1 MHAYWFVCLLVDL
14 CSCVSENVDPN
25 VPFFCLQNFV
35 HFTLNFYY
43 NNVYNSEKRGN
54 RISHYAD
61 VPNKSTRWPSF
72 SWCFLVFMVWFSPAK
87 SRRPI
92 EAIGGVTVRLGR
104 DVWVCVCACD
114 EMSDFPS
121 ASRDQCCQKLF
132 LQSTNYMSFFSF
144 FLVILFCGVHISNLF
159 AIILS
164 FIFWG

>member
-1 MHAYWFVCLLVDL
+1 MHAYWLVCLFVGWSVFVCVRK
-14 CSCVSENVDPN
+14 CWSKFTV
-25 VPFFCLQNFV
+25 FCLQNFV

-72 SWCFLVFMVWFSPAK
+72 SWCFLVFMVWFSPAQK
-87 SRRPI
+87 PTPDRSNR
-92 EAIGGVTVRLGR
+92 GMYGC
-104 DVWVCVCACD
+104 VCVCVCVRWNVRFSVRFA
-114 EMSDFPS
+114 
-121 ASRDQCCQKLF
+121 RDQCCQKLF
-132 LQSTNYMSFFSF
+132 LQSTNYMSCFFF